1 MHLNQ
6 IGLVVHIIH
15 LVETFTGKA
24 AAKVAKHLVDSHPH
38 VLLQLL
44 QDGDDVQGCEP
55 DNWPSTFFTDA
66 RLVLDI

>member
-1 MHLNQ
+1 MHFNQ
-6 IGLVVHIIH
+6 VGLVVHIVH
-15 LVETFTGKA
+15 LIETFTGKA

-55 DNWPSTFFTDA
+55 DN
-66 RLVLDI
+66 